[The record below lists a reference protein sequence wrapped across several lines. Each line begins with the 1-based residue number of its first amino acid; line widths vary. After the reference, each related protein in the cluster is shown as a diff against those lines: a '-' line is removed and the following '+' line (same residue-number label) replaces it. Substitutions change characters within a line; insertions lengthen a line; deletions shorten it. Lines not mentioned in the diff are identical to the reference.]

1 MPRPPYCALK
11 LWPLTILRVIQKR
24 STSSA
29 VVCRKRLNELMGA
42 SGQEYPSVQLQLRCV
57 TAEQACALGDCDVT
71 CAVAVLDM
79 TQCDEHLALFAGR
92 LQGWRVPC
100 IVVYHTA
107 AEAAARR
114 LGLNNRD
121 LVAYTSMD
129 KLFLPDSVLQRELLR
144 AVPQTRIHEEFVYRF
159 WFPRET
165 RTIWVVC
172 PQIHEPGEFAE
183 LSSPDYTYLDNL
195 GDTDA
200 LLEVMVFLSQYYP
213 NATIE
218 RFSARDLPNGHTSGN
233 LVVIGGPGSADD
245 ISNEICREM
254 MKSMGSHVSY
264 SSDCE
269 QMIVARQCGQTV
281 ELQAEYRTDG
291 QASAP
296 QEPLGVRCDP
306 GYFAR
311 FANPLNES
319 ATVVLINGVHTTGVL
334 GAAKVFGERR
344 EALRNFQAAL
354 ASGAE
359 PGSFECHFDVQVVNR
374 YVRVPEVDPRHI
386 WSLGRA
392 ESTVQSMA
400 TNAHGHKFASDI
412 RTSATILFIAGD
424 RGLNQLQVPNEYD
437 AIQGALH
444 ACKHRDIISLG
455 NPILAATRG
464 KLAEAYRQ
472 RPRALLHESSLART
486 MPTDRILTD
495 RCDMTLVGRGRSS
508 D

>member
-1 MPRPPYCALK
+1 M
-11 LWPLTILRVIQKR
+11 
-24 STSSA
+24 
-29 VVCRKRLNELMGA
+29 
-42 SGQEYPSVQLQLRCV
+42 
-57 TAEQACALGDCDVT
+57 
-71 CAVAVLDM
+71 
-79 TQCDEHLALFAGR
+79 
-92 LQGWRVPC
+92 
-100 IVVYHTA
+100 
-107 AEAAARR
+107 
-114 LGLNNRD
+114 
-121 LVAYTSMD
+121 
-129 KLFLPDSVLQRELLR
+129 
-144 AVPQTRIHEEFVYRF
+144 
-159 WFPRET
+159 
-165 RTIWVVC
+165 C
-172 PQIHEPGEFAE
+172 PQIHEPGEFAD

-213 NATIE
+213 DATIE

-245 ISNEICREM
+245 ISNELCREM

-269 QMIVARQCGQTV
+269 QMIVARQGGQTV
-281 ELQAEYRTDG
+281 ELRAEYRTDG

-359 PGSFECHFDVQVVNR
+359 PGSFECHFDVQVINR
-374 YVRVPEVDPRHI
+374 YVKVPEVDPRHI

-400 TNAHGHKFASDI
+400 TNAHGHKSASDI
-412 RTSATILFIAGD
+412 RTSATILFIACD

-444 ACKHRDIISLG
+444 ACKHREIISLG

-472 RPRALLHESSLART
+472 RPRIVHFAGHGNKRSLSIIENHGVIANEIPLDADQLCEMLKTMEKRVRLCVLNACESTKLAQRLVQVGAVDYAVGWPAQVPDSVAIAFSRTLYGALGDGRTVADAVNVGIVACGPDHRPVLAAV
-486 MPTDRILTD
+486 DSAD
-495 RCDMTLVGRGRSS
+495 STLVVGEEEKR
-508 D
+508 

>member
-1 MPRPPYCALK
+1 
-11 LWPLTILRVIQKR
+11 
-24 STSSA
+24 
-29 VVCRKRLNELMGA
+29 
-42 SGQEYPSVQLQLRCV
+42 
-57 TAEQACALGDCDVT
+57 
-71 CAVAVLDM
+71 M

-129 KLFLPDSVLQRELLR
+129 KLFLPDSVLQRELAACGAPD
-144 AVPQTRIHEEFVYRF
+144 AVFMRSSSTGSG
-159 WFPRET
+159 FPRET

-291 QASAP
+291 QSVCAAGTARSA
-296 QEPLGVRCDP
+296 VRS
-306 GYFAR
+306 R
-311 FANPLNES
+311 L
-319 ATVVLINGVHTTGVL
+319 
-334 GAAKVFGERR
+334 
-344 EALRNFQAAL
+344 LRPF
-354 ASGAE
+354 
-359 PGSFECHFDVQVVNR
+359 R
-374 YVRVPEVDPRHI
+374 
-386 WSLGRA
+386 
-392 ESTVQSMA
+392 ESTQRERDSC
-400 TNAHGHKFASDI
+400 AHQWGPH
-412 RTSATILFIAGD
+412 D
-424 RGLNQLQVPNEYD
+424 RR
-437 AIQGALH
+437 AW
-444 ACKHRDIISLG
+444 
-455 NPILAATRG
+455 RG
-464 KLAEAYRQ
+464 
-472 RPRALLHESSLART
+472 
-486 MPTDRILTD
+486 
-495 RCDMTLVGRGRSS
+495 
-508 D
+508 